1 MHSPVTFMY
10 FFNRPGIFSVKYV
23 ILYRHPETAA
33 ANAEIDRSAQIWRIK
48 YVPKTQQEKSA
59 DNPVLPFSRYFR
71 STFARNLDHCLY
83 DPVFQTV

>member
-33 ANAEIDRSAQIWRIK
+33 ANAGMDSSTRK
-48 YVPKTQQEKSA
+48 YGGQTHVKTQQTRSA
-59 DNPVLPFSRYFR
+59 DDPVLPFSRF
-71 STFARNLDHCLY
+71 
-83 DPVFQTV
+83 